1 MRKLRWRLVGIVFF
15 SVVVVFAIMNLVL
28 IFCLRTY
35 NNDQADQMTQII
47 SENDGTV
54 PLMKDYD
61 EKSVK
66 QQLFGGNYIE
76 FNEESAFRTRY
87 FCVAVNSDKQIL
99 SVDMDH
105 IAAVDEKKAARMA
118 KFVLF
123 VKKDVGNVGNYRFR
137 KEYSDGEVTDI
148 IFLDFKES
156 QEFYQLVVTLTVG
169 VSLLLTML
177 ITIIF
182 IIASKRVVR
191 PFEVNSQRQKQF
203 ITDASHELKTPLAII
218 SANAE
223 VLQYKGEQNEWLQNI
238 VDQTKRMG
246 KLINQLLVL
255 AKLDEVQEK
264 NDRQDV
270 DMKELAEKA
279 VEPFNEVL
287 ERKNVKLVMELEDN
301 LQIRANREQMEQLMM
316 ILMDNA
322 AKYVSEEGNITWKL
336 SKIHKGVSF
345 SVTNTTDQDDVD
357 TKHLFD
363 RFYRNDSSRSSKTG
377 GHGIGLSIAK
387 KIVDAHK
394 GNITA
399 KAEGKTVTFS
409 GTMQG

>member
-1 MRKLRWRLVGIVFF
+1 MGKLRWRFVGIVFS
-15 SVVVVFAIMNLVL
+15 SVVAVFAIMNLLL

-47 SENDGTV
+47 RENDGTV
-54 PLMKDYD
+54 PQLEDFDK
-61 EKSVK
+61 KLVK
-66 QQLFGGNYIE
+66 KQIFGGNYIE

-87 FCVAVNSDKQIL
+87 FCVTVNSDKQIL

-105 IAAVDEKKAARMA
+105 IAAVDEKKAVRMTKIA
-118 KFVLF
+118 LF
-123 VKKDVGNVGNYRFR
+123 VKKEVGNVENYRFR
-137 KEYSDGEVTDI
+137 KEYSKGKVTDI
-148 IFLDFKES
+148 IFLDCKEN
-156 QEFYQLVVTLTVG
+156 QEFYQLVVTLTVS
-169 VSLLLTML
+169 VSILLTML

-203 ITDASHELKTPLAII
+203 ITDASHELKTPLSII

-270 DMKELAEKA
+270 NMKELVEKV
-279 VEPFNEVL
+279 VEPFDEVL
-287 ERKNVKLVMELEDN
+287 ERKNVKLVTELEDN
-301 LQIRANREQMEQLMM
+301 LQIRVNREQMEQLIT

-322 AKYVSEEGNITWKL
+322 AKYVSEGGEIIWKL
-336 SKIHKGVSF
+336 AKVHRGISF
-345 SVTNTTDQDDVD
+345 SVTNTTAQENVD

-409 GTMQG
+409 GVIQG

>member
-1 MRKLRWRLVGIVFF
+1 MNFHIYTVQCCSERGRLYRILLL
-15 SVVVVFAIMNLVL
+15 FAW
-28 IFCLRTY
+28 
-35 NNDQADQMTQII
+35 
-47 SENDGTV
+47 
-54 PLMKDYD
+54 
-61 EKSVK
+61 
-66 QQLFGGNYIE
+66 
-76 FNEESAFRTRY
+76 
-87 FCVAVNSDKQIL
+87 QIL

-105 IAAVDEKKAARMA
+105 IAAVDEKKAVRMTKIA
-118 KFVLF
+118 LF
-123 VKKDVGNVGNYRFR
+123 VKKEVGNVGNYRFR
-137 KEYSDGEVTDI
+137 KEYSEGEVTDI
-148 IFLDFKES
+148 IFLDCKEN
-156 QEFYQLVVTLTVG
+156 QEFYQLVVTLTVS
-169 VSLLLTML
+169 VSVLLTML

-203 ITDASHELKTPLAII
+203 ITDASHELKTPLSII

-246 KLINQLLVL
+246 KLINQLLIL

-270 DMKELAEKA
+270 DMKELVEKA
-279 VEPFNEVL
+279 VEPFDEVL
-287 ERKNVKLVMELEDN
+287 ERKNVALNMELEDN
-301 LQIRANREQMEQLMM
+301 LQIHANREQMEQLMT

-336 SKIHKGVSF
+336 SKVHKVVSF
-345 SVTNTTDQDDVD
+345 SVTNTTEETDVD

-399 KAEGKTVTFS
+399 KAEGKKVTFS
-409 GTMQG
+409 GTIQG

>member
-1 MRKLRWRLVGIVFF
+1 M
-15 SVVVVFAIMNLVL
+15 
-28 IFCLRTY
+28 
-35 NNDQADQMTQII
+35 
-47 SENDGTV
+47 
-54 PLMKDYD
+54 
-61 EKSVK
+61 
-66 QQLFGGNYIE
+66 
-76 FNEESAFRTRY
+76 
-87 FCVAVNSDKQIL
+87 
-99 SVDMDH
+99 
-105 IAAVDEKKAARMA
+105 
-118 KFVLF
+118 
-123 VKKDVGNVGNYRFR
+123 
-137 KEYSDGEVTDI
+137 
-148 IFLDFKES
+148 
-156 QEFYQLVVTLTVG
+156 
-169 VSLLLTML
+169 
-177 ITIIF
+177 
-182 IIASKRVVR
+182 
-191 PFEVNSQRQKQF
+191 
-203 ITDASHELKTPLAII
+203 
-218 SANAE
+218 
-223 VLQYKGEQNEWLQNI
+223 LQYKGEQNEWLQNI

-301 LQIRANREQMEQLMM
+301 LQIRANREQMEQLMT